1 MRRLLPLLC
10 LIVLAGALPAQAVEL
25 RFPKTGKYAFH
36 IDLPKTWRTKTDAR
50 GGLLLIPPAANQHAL
65 IYLGIL
71 VNDKMRG
78 QPDSA
83 IAEALGKTVGITAFD
98 KEEPARVTDKAGAVH
113 RGTTFYGKIPE
124 KRGLSRKGKIVIL
137 PLEPN
142 TWAQVWT
149 VTQPGMNSV
158 EYQALDQV
166 LNSLTLV
173 SEK

>member
-10 LIVLAGALPAQAVEL
+10 LIVLATALPAQAVEL

-36 IDLPKTWRTKTDAR
+36 IDLPKTWRTKADTR

-71 VNDKMRG
+71 VDDKMRG

-83 IAEALGKTVGITAFD
+83 IAEALGKTVGIAAFD
-98 KEEPARVTDKAGAVH
+98 KDEPARVIDKAGAIR
-113 RGTTFYGKIPE
+113 RGTAFYGKIPE
-124 KRGLSRKGKIVIL
+124 KRGLSRRGKIVIL

-149 VTQPGMNSV
+149 VTQPGMNPV
-158 EYQALDQV
+158 EYKTFDQV
-166 LNSLTLV
+166 LNSLTLD